1 MLGLDEK
8 ECEMAS
14 WSAGSLPCFFT
25 PDEPGCT
32 VAAEVRAAL
41 LNEANKRGGADT
53 KERLHH
59 LLQEAFDGHGANHSI
74 YQGYVDDVR
83 NTDNAWIEMTVR
95 HTHLSRELGGQL
107 PFATSKDA
115 TWVPLHTILSDVAQH
130 AGVAATD
137 HKWLE
142 TVRQIVKSE
151 YTQPGLLQL
160 VVRWGRSDIAKIV
173 LKDEELQVQRHRSAV
188 QRALQDALE
197 RSVDTAFD
205 VALVETLLDHGADAA
220 GVSIAGLWG
229 IEADSFGYCR
239 ELKDGNYDAKESRV
253 RRARQQ
259 MATVVPGCLTVLSF
273 VFGREASGRD
283 ASQRREKAV
292 SNLRAWKESQGS
304 SSTLPLARST
314 RSSSDLFSSS
324 DEARDLSLVA
334 SGRATRGDL
343 KGDQYRKQREAARLM
358 TPWSQPQLNL
368 MEKLVKGF
376 ESYGQNQP
384 VVRDFDLMCWAL
396 VVGSLDVAHIMWK
409 RTKSPLRAGLVA
421 QSICHQIKLEKK
433 IREQELEQ
441 AAERF
446 SEDTVGVL
454 NHIANAEAAR
464 KLLTCTQGAFADI
477 GISGAHKCEVL
488 DLAILLENRTFVSH
502 RYCMEVMEEQ
512 FNGRHHGGG
521 AIQLKKAS
529 RGCYCLPEV
538 TINDLAHDANNTHRP
553 RKWGLL
559 RSYAYDLWRIP
570 RVKRYMQTRAMVLFV
585 ISFCTVAFQP
595 LCGPLHATHGI
606 FFGWLLAMVVQ
617 EIHQHYHTGSHAY
630 WGLGLDRVWNL
641 LDVTFIALMLIASA
655 IRLATSDLAGDF
667 GDGLEDLAN
676 NQHTSVSLIGWLRH
690 VSMREPYPSG
700 YGPRQLHMVN
710 VTSPPLYGPSVD
722 TCQLTVLID
731 SLRSILGVTA
741 IPLFLRLFEL
751 LTFNDRLGV
760 LLVCLKEMANNLFD
774 WLCLLIILSIG
785 FSVSFSILTPNYFQG
800 SQLQLAD
807 SAGPL
812 RPFDRWNVHVD
823 FSAGGS
829 FFLPFWALY
838 GQFDPGEFAAAPAA
852 SSLAPLVLWVYL
864 MIAAVV
870 FVNLLIAM
878 FNSTYDK
885 VFMKASEQWK
895 MQRVHQIKAYIRLY
909 PMPPPLNVPCLL
921 VQQMWTMCTAL
932 LGSLRRSCG
941 TDPESLGGP
950 TVRHELTEFEAET
963 MEKNAM
969 IKYLE
974 KKSKDGGTSP
984 TPKGVSTLDES
995 VVQKLEYI
1003 YEWAKEAKDKE
1014 PTTRHLRHLG
1024 TSIRTDIS
1032 SPTLADRSRQSTRLS
1047 TADSVVSGG
1056 SVVDSVESLYSVSH
1070 ANGAPSEDARSDG
1083 GDSSCNA
1090 IEDDVSEV
1098 PSQSLGLEQRRER
1111 LFIKQQM
1118 QQQSAKLARME
1129 QQLEQLMKLV
1139 AHVTGANQLEK
1150 TAIAPPAAAEISEPS
1165 AKKSAASRKE
1175 VVSATTGMQYPHSV
1189 LKRGGTQHSCSH
1201 APSQRWGQV
1210 RENIRHIRFEG
1221 DAPLAASQ
1229 AVRSLASS
1237 AGVVDASAALRAD
1250 HPSSLTCH
1258 HQSSSDASPAQ
1269 EPQGSDQ
1276 LGRVDVRRVILHQ
1289 DRHRAGVVDVVL
1301 PYTTWR
1307 THRTSASE

>member
-1 MLGLDEK
+1 
-8 ECEMAS
+8 
-14 WSAGSLPCFFT
+14 
-25 PDEPGCT
+25 
-32 VAAEVRAAL
+32 
-41 LNEANKRGGADT
+41 
-53 KERLHH
+53 
-59 LLQEAFDGHGANHSI
+59 
-74 YQGYVDDVR
+74 
-83 NTDNAWIEMTVR
+83 
-95 HTHLSRELGGQL
+95 
-107 PFATSKDA
+107 
-115 TWVPLHTILSDVAQH
+115 
-130 AGVAATD
+130 
-137 HKWLE
+137 
-142 TVRQIVKSE
+142 
-151 YTQPGLLQL
+151 
-160 VVRWGRSDIAKIV
+160 
-173 LKDEELQVQRHRSAV
+173 
-188 QRALQDALE
+188 
-197 RSVDTAFD
+197 
-205 VALVETLLDHGADAA
+205 
-220 GVSIAGLWG
+220 
-229 IEADSFGYCR
+229 
-239 ELKDGNYDAKESRV
+239 
-253 RRARQQ
+253 
-259 MATVVPGCLTVLSF
+259 
-273 VFGREASGRD
+273 
-283 ASQRREKAV
+283 
-292 SNLRAWKESQGS
+292 
-304 SSTLPLARST
+304 
-314 RSSSDLFSSS
+314 
-324 DEARDLSLVA
+324 
-334 SGRATRGDL
+334 
-343 KGDQYRKQREAARLM
+343 
-358 TPWSQPQLNL
+358 
-368 MEKLVKGF
+368 
-376 ESYGQNQP
+376 
-384 VVRDFDLMCWAL
+384 
-396 VVGSLDVAHIMWK
+396 
-409 RTKSPLRAGLVA
+409 
-421 QSICHQIKLEKK
+421 
-433 IREQELEQ
+433 
-441 AAERF
+441 
-446 SEDTVGVL
+446 
-454 NHIANAEAAR
+454 
-464 KLLTCTQGAFADI
+464 
-477 GISGAHKCEVL
+477 
-488 DLAILLENRTFVSH
+488 
-502 RYCMEVMEEQ
+502 
-512 FNGRHHGGG
+512 
-521 AIQLKKAS
+521 
-529 RGCYCLPEV
+529 
-538 TINDLAHDANNTHRP
+538 
-553 RKWGLL
+553 
-559 RSYAYDLWRIP
+559 
-570 RVKRYMQTRAMVLFV
+570 
-585 ISFCTVAFQP
+585 
-595 LCGPLHATHGI
+595 
-606 FFGWLLAMVVQ
+606 
-617 EIHQHYHTGSHAY
+617 
-630 WGLGLDRVWNL
+630 
-641 LDVTFIALMLIASA
+641 MLIASA

-700 YGPRQLHMVN
+700 YGPRQLHRVN
-710 VTSPPLYGPSVD
+710 VTSPSLYGPSVD

-1111 LFIKQQM
+1111 LFIKQM

-1150 TAIAPPAAAEISEPS
+1150 TAIAPPASAEISEPS